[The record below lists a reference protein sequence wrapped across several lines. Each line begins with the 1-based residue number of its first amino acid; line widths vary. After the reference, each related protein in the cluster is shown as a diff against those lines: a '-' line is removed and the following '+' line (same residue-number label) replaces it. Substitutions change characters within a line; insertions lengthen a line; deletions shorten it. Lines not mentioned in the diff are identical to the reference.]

1 MLNTPI
7 AKLIK
12 YDYRMD
18 GTEQIVCVTTDGA
31 VRGYTLQSSKASK
44 GENVGVSNVDN
55 MNEIYNDLLNKK
67 NVNNFVIFSGIDT
80 FFLGIEFRIQFNL
93 RKPKSLFKTQR

>member
-31 VRGYTLQSSKASK
+31 VRGYTFQNSKASK

-55 MNEIYNDLLNKK
+55 MNEIYNELMKKK
-67 NVNNFVIFSGIDT
+67 NVNHFDFFSRNRY
-80 FFLGIEFRIQFNL
+80 FLL
-93 RKPKSLFKTQR
+93 RN

>member
-18 GTEQIVCVTTDGA
+18 GTEQIVCVTTDGT
-31 VRGYTLQSSKASK
+31 VRGYTLQNSKATK
-44 GENVGVSNVDN
+44 GENVGVTNVDN
-55 MNEIYNDLLNKK
+55 MNEIYSELLKKK
-67 NVNNFVIFSGIDT
+67 NVYHFGIF
-80 FFLGIEFRIQFNL
+80 
-93 RKPKSLFKTQR
+93 